1 MSELKS
7 SLPHPL
13 VSIVTPVYNAA
24 QYLAA
29 MLESVQA
36 QTWDSY
42 EHLIIDDCSTD
53 NSREIVRHYQYKDS
67 KIKLLSQVSNRGPS
81 SARNRGISEARGSF
95 IAFLDADDIWMPEK
109 LERQMTV
116 FRNHPEIGIVGTNL
130 SVIDANGNYLEKA
143 RNKYKPCWGKIDVA
157 EYLLDRIP
165 LATSSVMVRK
175 KCLEK
180 CGMFNESYS
189 LNEDFELW
197 LRIVQQYEV
206 GVLDDVLISYRSHC
220 DGISR
225 NTIKSRIS
233 KIKIFE
239 NEILPRIEILGPRR
253 AEFLLT
259 LQEKYVSLGRML
271 MTKGTKKDAA
281 LYFDKAIKL
290 ECKSKI
296 VSMKAHLYSF
306 VNRFRF

>member
-1 MSELKS
+1 MDGNQQ
-7 SLPHPL
+7 PL

-36 QTWDSY
+36 QTWNSY
-42 EHLIIDDCSTD
+42 EHLIVDDCSTD
-53 NSREIVRHYQYKDS
+53 NSREIVRHYQREDS
-67 KIKLLSQVSNRGPS
+67 RIKLLSQVTNGGPAR
-81 SARNRGISEARGSF
+81 ARNLGIGEASGNF

-109 LERQMTV
+109 LERQMAV
-116 FRNHPEIGIVGTNL
+116 FRNYPKIGLVGTSR
-130 SVIDANGNYLEKA
+130 SVIDTHGDYLDEKKEK
-143 RNKYKPCWGKIDVA
+143 NKSCWGKIDVA

-165 LATSSVMVRK
+165 LVTSSVMVRK

-180 CGMFNESYS
+180 CGVFNEDYPPC
-189 LNEDFELW
+189 EDFDLW

-206 GVLDDVLISYRSHC
+206 GVLEDVLVSYRSHSG
-220 DGISR
+220 GISR

-239 NEILPRIEILGPRR
+239 NEILPRIEVLGPKRV
-253 AEFLLT
+253 EFLLT

-271 MTKGTKKDAA
+271 MKKGLQNDAA

-290 ECKSKI
+290 ECQSKI
-296 VSMKAHLYSF
+296 VRMKAHVYSF
-306 VNRFRF
+306 INRRRF